1 MDTLS
6 LESQTLRLE
15 IAPAVGAGIVA
26 FEAKLAGQWVPVMR
40 PTLRPLPEKSS
51 NFSSFT
57 LAPYSNRIREARFYF
72 AGQTHQLKPN
82 TPEGNAQHGDVRNR
96 PWKAERTD
104 AHTLVARLQTRD
116 FPDFNWP
123 WAFSM
128 VQTYRLRG
136 SLLEHTLELT
146 NASSSPMPAGFG
158 IHPYFERRLGGS
170 HECTVQFRAK
180 GYYATDE
187 SLIPTEAMS
196 TVPPHLDFSEARSAG
211 ERQIN
216 GVYGGFGGSIKVV
229 WPGSGVGMYLR
240 TDPIFEHLVVFTAP
254 DGTLALEPV
263 SNATD
268 GFNLMA
274 MGLEGHGV
282 VVLEPGQSLVGT
294 IRFELEGLG

>member
-1 MDTLS
+1 
-6 LESQTLRLE
+6 
-15 IAPAVGAGIVA
+15 
-26 FEAKLAGQWVPVMR
+26 MR
-40 PTLRPLPEKSS
+40 PTPRPLPEKSS

-57 LAPYSNRIREARFYF
+57 LAPNSNRIRNARFYF
-72 AGQTHQLKPN
+72 AGQTYLLKPN

-96 PWKAERTD
+96 PWQVVQAD
-104 AHTLVARLQTRD
+104 ASSLIYRLETRD

-123 WAFSM
+123 WTFSM
-128 VQTYRLRG
+128 QQTYRLRG
-136 SLLEHTLELT
+136 SLLEHTLELS
-146 NASSSPMPAGFG
+146 NQSDKPMPAGFG
-158 IHPYFERRLGGS
+158 IHPYFERHLAGS

-196 TVPPHLDFSEARSAG
+196 AVPPHLDFSVARSAG

-216 GVYGGFGGSIKVV
+216 GVYGGFGGDIKVA
-229 WPGSGVGMYLR
+229 WPGSGVGMHIR

-263 SNATD
+263 TNATD

-282 VVLEPGQSLVGT
+282 VVLEPGQSMVGT
-294 IRFELEGLG
+294 IQIELEGLG